1 MARLT
6 LRGVRKCFGRVI
18 AADNVDLEVADG
30 EFLIL
35 VGPSGCGKS
44 TVLRII
50 AGLEAPT
57 AGRVLVDGRDVT
69 DVAPKDRNVAMV
81 FQNYALY
88 PHMSVRK
95 NLSFGLKMRGT
106 PKQAI
111 HRAVDAVARSLDLSA
126 LLDRYPSQLSGGQRQ
141 RVALGRAIIREPVLF
156 LLDEPLSNLDAALR
170 VTMRAELLRLHARL
184 RVTTV
189 YVTHDQVEAMTMGD
203 RLAVLRDGAIQQ
215 VGSPEEIYGKP
226 ATAFVARFIGSPAMN
241 TFSSRLDYADGAAAV
256 WLGNQAFRIQAE
268 PFDLGARTEVLVGIR
283 PEAIV
288 PARPE
293 QARLH
298 GEIEIVEVL
307 GKEKILYVKGEW
319 DESLLV
325 VAAPA
330 FSARVGEPIHL
341 GFSDADVHLFDVASE
356 QTLRRPTA

>member
-1 MARLT
+1 
-6 LRGVRKCFGRVI
+6 
-18 AADNVDLEVADG
+18 
-30 EFLIL
+30 
-35 VGPSGCGKS
+35 
-44 TVLRII
+44 LRII

-57 AGRVLVDGRDVT
+57 EGRVLLDDRDVT
-69 DVAPKDRNVAMV
+69 AVSPKDRNVAMV

-106 PKQAI
+106 PKEEIA
-111 HRAVDAVARSLDLSA
+111 RSVATVARSLDLEP

-203 RLAVLRDGAIQQ
+203 RLVVLRDGAVQQ
-215 VGSPEEIYGKP
+215 IGSPEEIYGRP

-241 TFSSRLDYADGAAAV
+241 TFTSLLKLGGGAAALC
-256 WLGNQAFRIQAE
+256 LGNQRFQVSDGAFRGL
-268 PFDLGARTEVLVGIR
+268 DARAEVLVGIR
-283 PEAIV
+283 PEALV
-288 PARPE
+288 PTRPE
-293 QARLH
+293 EARLR

-307 GKEKILYVKGEW
+307 GKEKILYVRGGW
-319 DESLLV
+319 GESLLV
-325 VAAPA
+325 VAKPD
-330 FSARVGEPIHL
+330 FPGRVGEPIHL
-341 GFSDADVHLFDVASE
+341 GFRDEDVHLFDVQNERS
-356 QTLRRPTA
+356 LRDGPSTV